1 MVSEEEL
8 NTRLAPMV
16 TSVASVYDRSHG
28 EICQTCF
35 FGVSGSRYELN
46 RTMETADERRTRLKT
61 NEVRA
66 NGLPDFYANKERKE
80 FL

>member
-1 MVSEEEL
+1 
-8 NTRLAPMV
+8 MV
-16 TSVASVYDRSHG
+16 TSVASVCDRSHG

-46 RTMETADERRTRLKT
+46 RTMETVDERRMRLNT

-66 NGLPDFYANKERKE
+66 NASPDFYANKQRKE

>member
-1 MVSEEEL
+1 
-8 NTRLAPMV
+8 MV
-16 TSVASVYDRSHG
+16 TSIASVYERSHG

-46 RTMETADERRTRLKT
+46 RAMETADERRTRLKT
-61 NEVRA
+61 NEVRV
-66 NGLPDFYANKERKE
+66 NTLSDFYVNKERKE